1 VGPFTLAVGLFL
13 DGARIME
20 PVDQLGASLLHLDAG
35 GGIRI
40 GVLDGQL
47 GVVRVDL
54 ATGLTGQRTAITIGL
69 HQNWPPF
76 RQGARPP

>member
-1 VGPFTLAVGLFL
+1 
-13 DGARIME
+13 ME
-20 PVDQLGASLLHLDAG
+20 PSDGSGRDRLHVDAG

-40 GVLDGQL
+40 GILDGEL

-54 ATGLTGQRTAITIGL
+54 ATGLTARRSAITVGL

-76 RQGARPP
+76 RNATRLP